1 MANPQ
6 SPSAGTPTAPQRQDG
21 LNVIALVSGG
31 KDSFFSLLH
40 CLANGHRV
48 VALAN
53 LHPPSAVPPQDSPV
67 TGTQGG
73 GRSGDAGLTA
83 TAPGTTITA
92 VLRPADHDAVSASG
106 QAASCS
112 ASGID
117 REKPLSSETADP
129 DLGARVDAEE
139 EGDEEEDLN
148 SFMYQTVGHQVIP
161 LYAEATGIPLY
172 RRPITG
178 GAAQS
183 GKDYAYSDYAA
194 VASGA
199 TSQLTPL
206 PPTSAA
212 NRTTG
217 HEREVTRPAGTGA
230 EAETEDET
238 ESMVPLLKA
247 VIAAHPEAN
256 AISAGA
262 ILSTYQRTRVE
273 SVATRLGLTPLAYLW
288 KFPVLPLPVD
298 PNVAAATGA
307 RDPLADAQLLRD
319 MEAVGLDARIIK
331 VATGGLDESFLWT
344 NLATAQGIGRVARG
358 MRRFMVSEQGAVLGE
373 GGEFETLVV
382 DGPPSL
388 FKKRI
393 VIDEVDRHVVR
404 EGGHSTWLR
413 ICRAAVDEKA
423 AQGAVSGGE
432 QSPRQPTLLD
442 PRFQDVQKG
451 LASVEEDDEDARQ
464 RESAVPNPPDYDE
477 LPRLGAPSEPV
488 KLHQWCVV
496 GDPSARSSIESETIS
511 LVGKIRG
518 LLAQAS
524 VKPSAIIT
532 TTIILRRMED
542 FPKIN
547 GIYGALFPGPNP
559 PSRVTISCGGAL
571 PEGCSIVVF
580 LTVHLGLRDGQR
592 KGLHVQSRSYW
603 APANIGPYSQAI
615 SLPLD
620 SLVPREPSSSSPG
633 LVSIAGQIPL
643 IPASM
648 ELPTP
653 GPRSLESQITLSLQ
667 HLWRIGLDVGVQW
680 WSSTVAFFPRA
691 GPDPE
696 SMLSSVRLAAQAW
709 HLAHQWPKESNSDQE
724 DDDESGGEGPDLW
737 DRRHNAA
744 YISYGGDEEAKVPSL
759 PDQSVLHAGT
769 YRAQGK
775 PVPPFFAAEVETL
788 PRSAP
793 VEWHA
798 HLGFASLG
806 DGSVQLWQSR
816 PTKTPGLDVSYTTVR
831 SLATGTTLICS
842 VWSWKLGEAQ
852 RHCSQASTSG
862 RRWPLE
868 EARAWLASQ
877 DAQFPPRTQTPVVQ
891 YFDTDL
897 FGMPAY
903 VDGEEP
909 SKAAP
914 AVPCFSLWNARG
926 ERLAQVLVYQCVV
939 QGSSA
944 STPDE
949 DDE

>member
-1 MANPQ
+1 MADPP
-6 SPSAGTPTAPQRQDG
+6 SPSTITPAAPRRQDG

-83 TAPGTTITA
+83 TAAGTTITA

-106 QAASCS
+106 QAASSS
-112 ASGID
+112 ASGTD
-117 REKPLSSETADP
+117 GEKPLSSETADP
-129 DLGARVDAEE
+129 GLGARVDAE

-183 GKDYAYSDYAA
+183 GKDYAYSEHAA
-194 VASGA
+194 VAPGA
-199 TSQLTPL
+199 TSQRTPL

-212 NRTTG
+212 NRTAG
-217 HEREVTRPAGTGA
+217 HEREGARAPGTGA
-230 EAETEDET
+230 EANTEDET

-247 VIAAHPEAN
+247 VMAAHPEAN

-288 KFPVLPLPVD
+288 KFPVLPLPVN
-298 PNVAAATGA
+298 PHVAAAAGA

-331 VATGGLDESFLWT
+331 VATGGLDESSLWT

-413 ICRAAVDEKA
+413 IRRATVEEKA
-423 AQGAVSGGE
+423 AQGAVGGDE
-432 QSPRQPTLLD
+432 QGPRQPTLLD
-442 PRFQDVQKG
+442 PRFQDVLKG
-451 LASVEEDDEDARQ
+451 LGSVEVDEEDARQ
-464 RESAVPNPPDYDE
+464 RESAVPNPPDNDE
-477 LPRLGAPSEPV
+477 LPRFGAPSEPV
-488 KLHQWCVV
+488 KLHQWCIV
-496 GDPSARSSIESETIS
+496 GDPSDRSSIESETTS

-518 LLAQAS
+518 LLAQAALE
-524 VKPSAIIT
+524 PSAIIT
-532 TTIILRRMED
+532 TTILLRRMED

-547 GIYGALFPGPNP
+547 GIYGSLFPGPNP

-580 LTVHLGLRDGQR
+580 LTVHLGLRDRHR

-615 SLPLD
+615 SLPLE
-620 SLVPREPSSSSPG
+620 SLVSREPSSSSPE

-643 IPASM
+643 VPASM
-648 ELPTP
+648 ELPAP

-680 WSSTVAFFPRA
+680 YSSTVAFFPRA

-709 HLAHQWPKESNSDQE
+709 RLAHQWPKDSDADQE
-724 DDDESGGEGPDLW
+724 DDESEGEGPDLW

-744 YISYGGDEEAKVPSL
+744 YISYGGDEEAKAPSL
-759 PDQSVLHAGT
+759 PDRSVLHAGT
-769 YRAQGK
+769 YHAQGK
-775 PVPPFFAAEVETL
+775 IVPPFFAAEVETL

-798 HLGFASLG
+798 HLGLAKLG

-816 PTKTPGLDVSYTTVR
+816 PTKTPGLDVSYTKIT
-831 SLATGTTLICS
+831 SPATGMSLISS
-842 VWSWKLGEAQ
+842 VWSWKLDEAQ
-852 RHCSQASTSG
+852 RHCRQASASE
-862 RRWPLE
+862 RLPLE

-877 DAQFPPRTQTPVVQ
+877 DEEQFPPLSQAPAVQ
-891 YFDTDL
+891 YFDADL

-903 VDGEEP
+903 VDGEAP

-926 ERLAQVLVYQCVV
+926 ERLAQVLVYQFVV
-939 QGSSA
+939 QGSNV